1 MMTILIVDDMLD
13 GRTML
18 ATFLE
23 KNGYQVLG
31 TANGKEA
38 LEVLEKQS
46 VDLIITDILMPEMD
60 GYMLCKQIKSDKRW
74 MHIPI
79 IIYSATFTTRQDE
92 IFAIKLGAN
101 RFVRKPVDTDSF
113 LNIIRNLIEKG
124 SNGTL
129 DVTQLK
135 FKKEEDVFKL
145 YNERIIH
152 KLEDSESRYKSIF
165 ENMTIGLYRTT
176 PDGIILMANPA
187 LLKMLGYDS
196 LEEMAKRNL
205 EKEGYHSDY
214 SRAKFKSI
222 LDKEGKITDWES
234 AWQRKDGSFIFVLE
248 SASAFYDN
256 DGKILYYEGSVED
269 ITARKIA
276 EASLQESQN
285 RLSKAA
291 KMAKLGYWDYD
302 VAENLFTFDDHFYA
316 IFHTTAEEVG
326 GYKLTPEEYAKRF
339 LYPDDQE
346 LVAAETRKAL
356 QTTDPNFSRQLEHR
370 IVYADGGIGWMSINF
385 FIVKDNQGR
394 TIRTF
399 GVNQDIT
406 ERKKAEGALRE
417 SEEKHRIINNNMPVV
432 IYAALPD
439 EHSTNI
445 FLSGQAEELT
455 GYSVQEFMD
464 DNMIWEKIIHPDDVV
479 RVSEAV
485 AKHRRNKSILDVEYR
500 IIKKNNQIVWI
511 HDKAKP
517 LLDEK
522 GNIRQIHGMMEDIT
536 ERRRMQEMIVQEQ
549 KEIKLII
556 DTSPVLIFYKDKE
569 GRFIRVNNAFAK
581 MLRMDE
587 ADFLGKTVFDLY
599 SKEIAQS
606 MTDDDRKVLKSN
618 RPKLNIIEQYQSAS
632 GPRWVQTDKIPI
644 QDENGNAVG
653 LIGFA
658 LDITDL
664 KQAEEVLRKSEK
676 HYRELI
682 NGMTE
687 TVWIIDYNG
696 DLIDVNQT
704 ALEKLGYTK
713 PELLKIGLYGVDSSL
728 KRENIQ
734 ALAKSMSKDKIQI
747 FETSHKC
754 KDGSSFPVEVYSSLI
769 TYHDKPA
776 ILSIARDI
784 TERKLADAALRES
797 EERYRSVVEY
807 SQNGILIAG
816 EDFRLIYCNDTLCT
830 LLNRTRAKIVG
841 HDFREF
847 LDEESKD
854 LVADM
859 YLKRRRG
866 EDMPGRYEFSIIRE
880 DGEKRRVENSSTIIK
895 DSQGK
900 VLTVAQ
906 IMDITERK
914 QAEEN
919 IRRITEGAHAILWR
933 GKVTELKDKSEGCL
947 GFAWDVNYI
956 NLENIIKFIPLAG
969 TPDRDPGE
977 RYHTSILEKDRQ
989 AMEKI
994 SAKALREKANKY
1006 EQEFRLLDANDNLH
1020 WMREDVSINRIDETH
1035 FELIGVITDITG
1047 RKRAEE
1053 ELRESEERYR
1063 LITDNSVDAILLTD
1077 PNGPILSANKA
1088 ACEMFRM
1095 TEKEICEVGRH
1106 GIVDTE
1112 DPRLT
1117 ELLKKR
1123 LRDGFIKGELTM
1135 KRKDGSKFTADITSA
1150 VFNNS
1155 RGEPRTSM
1163 IIRDVTERKEYE
1175 EALREERDKFARI
1188 VNTAPGAICS
1198 FCIESD
1204 NTAYLTYASPSVK
1217 DIFGFTP
1224 DELAKDIARLKNY
1237 FNPNDAPRVVQEI
1250 QESAR
1255 QLSYLKS
1262 EFRYIH
1268 PKKGEIWIFASFEP
1282 VREGDNKTVW
1292 YGIVMDITDRK
1303 QAEEDLNQVMESAQ
1317 AILWHSK
1324 VVKQKDANAG
1334 EKEFLWETRYF
1345 NLEAIKYNIPLPDY
1359 PTHNL
1364 NDMYYYAILEEDRK
1378 AMDRIS
1384 FNTLKKGIE
1393 RYSQEFRLRDA
1404 KGVIH
1409 WMYEEARIKKIGEF
1423 QYEVIGVNTEITERK
1438 NAEIALRLSEEKF
1451 KDLFEYIGSGVV
1463 IYQAVDNGAD
1473 FIIQNLNRASEK
1485 IEKVKRDKIIGKSVQ
1500 QVFSGVKDFGL
1511 FEVIQRVWRTGKP
1524 ESFPLNFYKDNRI
1537 SGWREN
1543 YIFKLPTGEVVVVYD
1558 DVTKQKQAEEE
1569 RLKSERYF
1577 RLVWEKSVDGMR
1589 LTDENGNV
1597 VMTNDTY
1604 CNIVNISKKKLEG
1617 KPFTVIYAKEQRA
1630 QKMEH
1635 YLRRF
1640 EGHTEQ
1646 SNFEMEM
1653 ILQNGKK
1660 VWLSLSDSHFEI
1672 ETGKRLLLTITRDIT
1687 EQKIR
1692 QLEKEE
1698 LQTQLTQIQKIEA
1711 IGNLAGGIAHDFNN
1725 LLTVI
1730 QGHAQLLLMQKNESD
1745 HEYSS
1750 LKQIMNTCSKAT
1762 TLTKQLLLFGR
1773 KQTLELKPLNINDT
1787 VSNLLKMVQRLI
1799 GSNINI
1805 VTDFKTPLNNI
1816 EADEGNLEQ
1825 IILNLVVN
1833 SRDAMPNGGTLT
1845 IKTEDV
1851 AITRSDLQ
1859 KVPNSRTGEFVCFS
1873 ITDTGIGMSKE
1884 IIEKAFDPFF
1894 TTKGPGKGTGLGL
1907 SVVYGIIKKHN
1918 GWINIESE
1926 IDRGTTMKVYFP
1938 ITDKGLSE
1946 AIEQPIDSQIYRGRW

>member
-326 GYKLTPEEYAKRF
+326 GYKMTPEEYAKRF

-356 QTTDPNFSRQLEHR
+356 ETTDPNFSRQLEHR

-406 ERKKAEGALRE
+406 ERKRLQEVIVNEQRE
-417 SEEKHRIINNNMPVV
+417 
-432 IYAALPD
+432 L
-439 EHSTNI
+439 
-445 FLSGQAEELT
+445 
-455 GYSVQEFMD
+455 
-464 DNMIWEKIIHPDDVV
+464 
-479 RVSEAV
+479 
-485 AKHRRNKSILDVEYR
+485 
-500 IIKKNNQIVWI
+500 
-511 HDKAKP
+511 
-517 LLDEK
+517 
-522 GNIRQIHGMMEDIT
+522 
-536 ERRRMQEMIVQEQ
+536 
-549 KEIKLII
+549 KLII

-728 KRENIQ
+728 KREKIQ
-734 ALAKSMSKDKIQI
+734 ALAKSMPKDKIQI

-754 KDGSSFPVEVYSSLI
+754 KDGRSFPVEVYSSLI
-769 TYHDKPA
+769 TYHEKPA

-784 TERKLADAALRES
+784 TERK
-797 EERYRSVVEY
+797 
-807 SQNGILIAG
+807 
-816 EDFRLIYCNDTLCT
+816 
-830 LLNRTRAKIVG
+830 
-841 HDFREF
+841 
-847 LDEESKD
+847 
-854 LVADM
+854 
-859 YLKRRRG
+859 
-866 EDMPGRYEFSIIRE
+866 
-880 DGEKRRVENSSTIIK
+880 
-895 DSQGK
+895 
-900 VLTVAQ
+900 
-906 IMDITERK
+906 
-914 QAEEN
+914 
-919 IRRITEGAHAILWR
+919 
-933 GKVTELKDKSEGCL
+933 
-947 GFAWDVNYI
+947 
-956 NLENIIKFIPLAG
+956 
-969 TPDRDPGE
+969 
-977 RYHTSILEKDRQ
+977 
-989 AMEKI
+989 
-994 SAKALREKANKY
+994 
-1006 EQEFRLLDANDNLH
+1006 
-1020 WMREDVSINRIDETH
+1020 
-1035 FELIGVITDITG
+1035 
-1047 RKRAEE
+1047 RAEE
-1053 ELRESEERYR
+1053 
-1063 LITDNSVDAILLTD
+1063 
-1077 PNGPILSANKA
+1077 
-1088 ACEMFRM
+1088 
-1095 TEKEICEVGRH
+1095 
-1106 GIVDTE
+1106 
-1112 DPRLT
+1112 
-1117 ELLKKR
+1117 
-1123 LRDGFIKGELTM
+1123 
-1135 KRKDGSKFTADITSA
+1135 
-1150 VFNNS
+1150 
-1155 RGEPRTSM
+1155 
-1163 IIRDVTERKEYE
+1163 
-1175 EALREERDKFARI
+1175 
-1188 VNTAPGAICS
+1188 
-1198 FCIESD
+1198 
-1204 NTAYLTYASPSVK
+1204 
-1217 DIFGFTP
+1217 
-1224 DELAKDIARLKNY
+1224 
-1237 FNPNDAPRVVQEI
+1237 
-1250 QESAR
+1250 
-1255 QLSYLKS
+1255 
-1262 EFRYIH
+1262 
-1268 PKKGEIWIFASFEP
+1268 
-1282 VREGDNKTVW
+1282 
-1292 YGIVMDITDRK
+1292 
-1303 QAEEDLNQVMESAQ
+1303 
-1317 AILWHSK
+1317 
-1324 VVKQKDANAG
+1324 
-1334 EKEFLWETRYF
+1334 
-1345 NLEAIKYNIPLPDY
+1345 
-1359 PTHNL
+1359 
-1364 NDMYYYAILEEDRK
+1364 
-1378 AMDRIS
+1378 
-1384 FNTLKKGIE
+1384 
-1393 RYSQEFRLRDA
+1393 
-1404 KGVIH
+1404 
-1409 WMYEEARIKKIGEF
+1409 
-1423 QYEVIGVNTEITERK
+1423 
-1438 NAEIALRLSEEKF
+1438 
-1451 KDLFEYIGSGVV
+1451 
-1463 IYQAVDNGAD
+1463 
-1473 FIIQNLNRASEK
+1473 
-1485 IEKVKRDKIIGKSVQ
+1485 
-1500 QVFSGVKDFGL
+1500 
-1511 FEVIQRVWRTGKP
+1511 
-1524 ESFPLNFYKDNRI
+1524 
-1537 SGWREN
+1537 
-1543 YIFKLPTGEVVVVYD
+1543 
-1558 DVTKQKQAEEE
+1558 
-1569 RLKSERYF
+1569 
-1577 RLVWEKSVDGMR
+1577 
-1589 LTDENGNV
+1589 
-1597 VMTNDTY
+1597 
-1604 CNIVNISKKKLEG
+1604 
-1617 KPFTVIYAKEQRA
+1617 
-1630 QKMEH
+1630 
-1635 YLRRF
+1635 
-1640 EGHTEQ
+1640 
-1646 SNFEMEM
+1646 
-1653 ILQNGKK
+1653 
-1660 VWLSLSDSHFEI
+1660 
-1672 ETGKRLLLTITRDIT
+1672 
-1687 EQKIR
+1687 
-1692 QLEKEE
+1692 
-1698 LQTQLTQIQKIEA
+1698 
-1711 IGNLAGGIAHDFNN
+1711 
-1725 LLTVI
+1725 
-1730 QGHAQLLLMQKNESD
+1730 
-1745 HEYSS
+1745 
-1750 LKQIMNTCSKAT
+1750 
-1762 TLTKQLLLFGR
+1762 
-1773 KQTLELKPLNINDT
+1773 
-1787 VSNLLKMVQRLI
+1787 
-1799 GSNINI
+1799 
-1805 VTDFKTPLNNI
+1805 
-1816 EADEGNLEQ
+1816 
-1825 IILNLVVN
+1825 
-1833 SRDAMPNGGTLT
+1833 
-1845 IKTEDV
+1845 
-1851 AITRSDLQ
+1851 
-1859 KVPNSRTGEFVCFS
+1859 
-1873 ITDTGIGMSKE
+1873 
-1884 IIEKAFDPFF
+1884 
-1894 TTKGPGKGTGLGL
+1894 
-1907 SVVYGIIKKHN
+1907 
-1918 GWINIESE
+1918 
-1926 IDRGTTMKVYFP
+1926 
-1938 ITDKGLSE
+1938 
-1946 AIEQPIDSQIYRGRW
+1946 